1 VPIRR
6 LPLLAAGLL
15 ALLPATVQAAVP
27 HTVQPG
33 DTLWSIAAANNLT
46 TRSLAVF
53 NGLSPD
59 GVAVLGSTIQVP
71 SVAEAAGALQRAG
84 IIPGAPTTTTTTTTM
99 TTTTEETTE
108 TTVAPATAPGAPA
121 PMGAYSVR
129 SGDSLSA
136 IAARAGVPAAQI
148 AAMNGLSLAG
158 PLLAG
163 TVIKLPTGAPQL
175 STGPEGAAAAAPIV
189 PSAPPYPAPVRLDA
203 GTVGSIAAAN
213 GVPSSLAAAIAWQ
226 ESGFNNGMVSKAN
239 ARGVMQIMPGTWQW
253 VQQNL
258 TTVRLD
264 PNSAADNVRAGSLY
278 LRRLLSA
285 TGGNVAQAIAGYYQ
299 GLDSVRSIGMFK
311 DTQQYVANVLALQHR
326 FGG

>member
-1 VPIRR
+1 M
-6 LPLLAAGLL
+6 
-15 ALLPATVQAAVP
+15 ALVPATARASVP

-59 GVAVLGSTIQVP
+59 GVAVLGSTVQVP
-71 SVAEAAGALQRAG
+71 SVPEAAGALQRAG
-84 IIPGAPTTTTTTTTM
+84 IVPGAPTAATATTPAATPAG
-99 TTTTEETTE
+99 

-129 SGDSLSA
+129 YGDSLSA

-175 STGPEGAAAAAPIV
+175 STGPEGAAAAAPVV

-258 TTVRLD
+258 TTQRLD
-264 PNSAADNVRAGSLY
+264 PNSASDNVRAGSLY
-278 LRRLLSA
+278 LHRLLSA
-285 TGGNVAQAIAGYYQ
+285 TGGNEAQAVAGYYQ
-299 GLDSVRSIGMFK
+299 GLDSVRRIGMFQ
-311 DTQQYVANVLALQHR
+311 DTQQYVANVLSLQHR

>member
-1 VPIRR
+1 VLIRR

-15 ALLPATVQAAVP
+15 AFLPATARGAVP
-27 HTVQPG
+27 HVVQPG

-71 SVAEAAGALQRAG
+71 AVPEAAAALQRAG
-84 IIPGAPTTTTTTTTM
+84 IVPAAPT
-99 TTTTEETTE
+99 
-108 TTVAPATAPGAPA
+108 ATATPAGTTIAPSTPASAPA

-129 SGDSLSA
+129 WGDSLSA
-136 IAARAGVPAAQI
+136 IAARARVPAAQI
-148 AAMNGLSLAG
+148 AAMNGLSVAG

-175 STGPEGAAAAAPIV
+175 ATGPEGPAAAAPIV

-264 PNSAADNVRAGSLY
+264 PSSAADNVRAGSLY
-278 LRRLLSA
+278 LRRLLAA
-285 TGGNVAQAIAGYYQ
+285 TGGNVPQAIAGYYQ
-299 GLDSVRSIGMFK
+299 GLDSVRRIGMFK
-311 DTQQYVANVLALQHR
+311 DTQQYVANVMALQHR